1 MTHLR
6 LETLELSNVGR
17 RGLDWGSRGAH
28 KMEKRTKEDV
38 EEEKGCNDLDPRELG
53 NLDERWYVKDLLGG
67 HAHAHLDLK
76 RAG

>member
-17 RGLDWGSRGAH
+17 RGLDCGSRGAH

-38 EEEKGCNDLDPRELG
+38 EEESGSGSRSGSEEQSGSSQEESDGDRH
-53 NLDERWYVKDLLGG
+53 NLPWSI
-67 HAHAHLDLK
+67 
-76 RAG
+76 